1 MAKTDKSEICQQF
14 VMTQLT
20 NIQHQLDQCNMELIK
35 QAQSSLSLS
44 ISMLLPSREIMD
56 KCLKEYIYLQQK
68 HLFKR
73 IENQLILYKDD
84 IYGQKLYHQLSAYNL
99 RCVQQQAIQQLIH
112 LQQVQFEVYEEMIML
127 KERIV
132 HQFLPPIFDQLE
144 QYITVQD
151 DFYSPSVADQTLVEM
166 KNKRRTISKESKRT
180 ILNVYMYAYRFKIND
195 YQQQYQQALNELELN
210 FTYNTIIKNGLTLF
224 QAIKTY
230 MIHRTQR
237 IQREINDKKT
247 HFRQIIARHR
257 HRSSK
262 AKKTVGVSPQLTANV
277 LHHTLN
283 TNELTHLSKGK
294 IGHC

>member
-1 MAKTDKSEICQQF
+1 
-14 VMTQLT
+14 
-20 NIQHQLDQCNMELIK
+20 
-35 QAQSSLSLS
+35 
-44 ISMLLPSREIMD
+44 
-56 KCLKEYIYLQQK
+56 
-68 HLFKR
+68 
-73 IENQLILYKDD
+73 
-84 IYGQKLYHQLSAYNL
+84 
-99 RCVQQQAIQQLIH
+99 
-112 LQQVQFEVYEEMIML
+112 ML

-151 DFYSPSVADQTLVEM
+151 DFYSPSIADQTSLEM
-166 KNKRRTISKESKRT
+166 KNKRRTILKENKRT
-180 ILNVYMYAYRFKIND
+180 ILNIYMYAYRFKIND

-210 FTYNTIIKNGLTLF
+210 FTFNKITINGLTLF

-237 IQREINDKKT
+237 IQQEINDKKT
-247 HFRQIIARHR
+247 HFRQIIALHR

-262 AKKTVGVSPQLTANV
+262 AKKTVGVSPQLTVNV

-283 TNELTHLSKGK
+283 TNELAHLSQGK